1 MKMECEEC
9 GCKAVGVIPVYEKGE
24 WIGNKKLCKEC
35 IGNLPVML
43 PKKKKKNETKKN
55 KRH

>member
-43 PKKKKKNETKKN
+43 PKKKKNETKKN